1 MAEKGGPQPAQAKPT
16 LIQAKPSHGPQQ
28 PQNQQAFDLLLKIEA
43 DARRAEAVG
52 ELVFLIANETLR
64 LTRARQIFVFAGKG
78 SRQRVEAVS
87 AIGKVERNAPRIR
100 WIEGIVRTLE
110 ADAGLNGKREFVLPA
125 YCPPDDEEHKSFPY
139 RFMLWLPFKLRDG
152 HVFAGMLLARE
163 VPWNEGDLVVA
174 ARLAETY
181 GHAWSAL
188 TGERRLKR
196 RFRLKPWL
204 AAGAVTAIAAGFYPV
219 PLTVLAPAEIAPVDP
234 RIVAAPID
242 GVIDAITVDPN
253 ANVAEGQLLLRMS
266 DTALRNELAVA
277 EQDVKVAEAKL
288 KQVSQGAVADPRVR
302 GDLAVTR
309 TELSLATAKRDYAA
323 DLLQR
328 SRVTAPAPGVVIFT
342 DKRDWIG
349 RPVSTGERIMEIA
362 DPQKVQIRVDVP
374 VADAVAVTSGARVRA
389 FLDSDPLRPIAAHV
403 RAASYEAQ
411 LIEGNVL
418 AYRVYATI
426 DEKRADLRLGIRG
439 TAQVSG
445 EKVPLAYYLFRRPIA
460 AIRQRLGL

>member
-1 MAEKGGPQPAQAKPT
+1 MAEKAGPVQALPT
-16 LIQAKPSHGPQQ
+16 PVQATPLHGSKQ

-43 DARRAEAVG
+43 DARRAETVG

-64 LTRARQIFVFAGKG
+64 LTRARQVFTFAAKG
-78 SRQRVEAVS
+78 SRQRVAAVS
-87 AIGKVERNAPRIR
+87 AIGKVERDSPRIR
-100 WIEGIVRTLE
+100 WMEGVVRALE
-110 ADAGLNGKREFVLPA
+110 RDAGLNGKREFVLPA

-139 RFMLWLPFKLRDG
+139 RFLVWLPFKLRDG

-181 GHAWSAL
+181 GHAWAAL

-204 AAGAVTAIAAGFYPV
+204 AVGAVAAIAAGFYPV
-219 PLTVLAPAEIAPVDP
+219 PLTVLSPAEVTPIEP
-234 RIVAAPID
+234 RIVAAPLD
-242 GVIDAITVDPN
+242 GVIDAIMVDPN
-253 ANVAEGQLLLRMS
+253 ANVQEGQLLLRMS

-302 GDLAVTR
+302 GELAVTR

-328 SRVTAPAPGVVIFT
+328 SKVTAPASGVVIFT

-362 DPQKVQIRVDVP
+362 DPLKVQIRIDVP

-403 RAASYEAQ
+403 RSASYEAQ
-411 LIEGNVL
+411 LVEGNVL
-418 AYRVYATI
+418 AYRVYASI
-426 DEKRADLRLGIRG
+426 DESRADLRLGIRG
-439 TAQVSG
+439 TAQVFG